1 MIDLIETSTRRTNRH
16 HAPAWVA
23 EARALALLSAPLVLT
38 QLGQMAILTTDIVLL
53 GRFSRLA
60 LAAAAIGNTVFF
72 LAWLAGAGPAQA
84 VTAMV
89 AHIVGERPGNRG
101 GVRASLRMGLWA
113 MLIVSA
119 PMMIMLWFGKAILL
133 TLNQDPLLADMAGQF
148 LRPLAF
154 AVPTSLGFLL
164 LRNFT
169 TALGKPRAGLW
180 VMGATIGVNALL
192 GYALIFGHFGAPR
205 LGIVGSGL
213 ATALADLFAF
223 AGMIV
228 FVLTSPALRVYR
240 PFRRVFRPVGAK
252 LAEVF
257 KLGVP
262 IGMTMIFEAML
273 FNAATLVMGTFGATS
288 LAAHQ
293 IALNF
298 ASVTFMVPL
307 GVGMAATVRV
317 GLAAGAGD
325 SHAARRAG
333 RVARALGVGVGRLCG
348 VAMALLGTRIA
359 GLYLGDRAPA
369 DLEIIAMAAVFL
381 KVAAAFQVFD
391 ALQVV
396 GAQSLRGLKD
406 ARMPMIL
413 AGASYWLIGAP
424 VCVFLGLGLNM
435 RGLGVWI
442 GLCVALAV
450 AAAAMVARFGW
461 LTLRRPKT
469 VQGRERG
476 SVSGGPDQAAAP
488 KR

>member
-1 MIDLIETSTRRTNRH
+1 MIDLIATTTRRTGN
-16 HAPAWVA
+16 PSFDAWIV
-23 EARALALLSAPLVLT
+23 EARALARLAAPLVLT
-38 QLGQMAILTTDIVLL
+38 QLGQMAIMTTDVILL
-53 GRFSRLA
+53 GRFSRVA

-119 PMMIMLWFGKAILL
+119 PMMVMLWFGKAILL
-133 TLNQDPLLADMAGQF
+133 KLHQDPLLADMAGQF

-240 PFRRVFRPVGAK
+240 PFRRVLRPVGAK

-257 KLGVP
+257 RLGVP

-273 FNAATLVMGTFGATS
+273 FNAATLLMGMFGTTA

-317 GLAAGAGD
+317 GMAVGAGD
-325 SHAARRAG
+325 HHAARRAG
-333 RVARALGVGVGRLCG
+333 IVAMAMGVGFVSLCG
-348 VAMALLGTRIA
+348 VAMALGGPQIA
-359 GLYLGDRAPA
+359 GLYLGGRTAA
-369 DLEIIAMAAVFL
+369 DLQAIALAAVFL

-413 AGASYWLIGAP
+413 AGASYWLVGAP

-435 RGLGVWI
+435 QGLGVWI

-450 AAAAMVARFGW
+450 AAAAMAARFGW
-461 LTLRRPKT
+461 MTRRRSASR
-469 VQGRERG
+469 V
-476 SVSGGPDQAAAP
+476 
-488 KR
+488 